1 MKILTGPASPS
12 AASVQLELK
21 SSTNCHTGM
30 WVTISAGN
38 LERVTDGGP
47 VSLVQDIV
55 RRSRPCSAAS
65 QKATVQSA
73 EL

>member
-30 WVTISAGN
+30 WVTILGN
-38 LERVTDGGP
+38 LERITDGCP

-65 QKATVQSA
+65 QKATVQCA